1 MRRVVGIMDY
11 YEIIVRGHLD
21 ARRADCFDGLELQL
35 LPDGRTRVAGPVRD
49 AAELHAILNRIRDMG
64 LPLISVRL
72 IGQDSL
78 RRS

>member
-1 MRRVVGIMDY
+1 MDC
-11 YEIIVRGHLD
+11 YEIIVHGHLD
-21 ARRADCFDGLELQL
+21 SRRAGCFDGLELQL

-49 AAELHAILNRIRDMG
+49 AAELHAILSRIRDLG

-72 IGQDSL
+72 VDQESS